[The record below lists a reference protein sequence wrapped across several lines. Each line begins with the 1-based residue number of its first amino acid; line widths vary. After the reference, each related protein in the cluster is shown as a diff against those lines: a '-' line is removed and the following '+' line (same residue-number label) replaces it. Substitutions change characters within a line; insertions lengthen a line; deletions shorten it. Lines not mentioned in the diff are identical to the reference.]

1 MESRPIGGYGALLGA
16 FGVLFGGALAGL
28 SHANLLRNQKS
39 AGELALLA
47 VATHKLTRIL
57 TLDFVT
63 MPLRAPFVTYEGSAG
78 AGEVEQSSK
87 GTGLQRAIGDLVTC
101 PFCSGPW
108 IASALLAAS
117 LVRPRATRFLTTML
131 ALTTASDFLHH
142 AYRRAKK
149 GCD

>member
-1 MESRPIGGYGALLGA
+1 MESRPIGGYGVLMGA

-28 SHANLLRNQKS
+28 SHAHLLEKRKS
-39 AGELALLA
+39 VGELALLA

-78 AGEVEQSSK
+78 AGEVEEKSK
-87 GTGLQRAIGDLVTC
+87 GTGLRKAVGDLVTC

-108 IASALLAAS
+108 VASTLLAAS
-117 LVRPRATRFLTTML
+117 FVRPRATHFLTTML

-142 AYRRAKK
+142 LYRHAKK

>member
-16 FGVLFGGALAGL
+16 FGVLFGGAVAGL
-28 SHANLLRNQKS
+28 SRANLLGNQKS
-39 AGELALLA
+39 VGDLALLA

-78 AGEVEQSSK
+78 AGEVDESSK
-87 GTGLQRAIGDLVTC
+87 GTGLQKAIGDLVTC

-108 IASALLAAS
+108 VASALLAAS

-142 AYRRAKK
+142 VYRRAKK
-149 GCD
+149 GCS